1 MVVQEYKGS
10 RPLVRRFL
18 KCNVTLQYFLKSFQ
32 EAKLIQT
39 EYSLDVLST
48 YVYIWQLRPLQSLG
62 YTDTYSPQS
71 RFYIEHSY
79 DKSCDVSTTPFC
91 WCRHLEHTFV

>member
-10 RPLVRRFL
+10 RQVVGRFL
-18 KCNVTLQYFLKSFQ
+18 KWNVTLQYFLKSFQ